1 MTLLLRTVLNKTEL
15 LKTLSNRTISFGFAC
30 NDNGAVVSNSGSPSV
45 SVHDDLMTPLTS
57 KVTVQS
63 SMCQVRICQ
72 HYQKCKASAPFSTSA
87 CIVVPEHWQYCNSS
101 CMAWLC
107 CMCTRKVRCCA
118 LEMLFRIHRA
128 VHCHVHTS
136 CRSWI
141 AMFISAAGREWCASD
156 TSCSDAAASKAIQQY
171 GAFLVL

>member
-72 HYQKCKASAPFSTSA
+72 NAFSIIRSAKHLLHSA
-87 CIVVPEHWQYCNSS
+87 LLPVLLCLSIGSIATAL
-101 CMAWLC
+101 AWHDC
-107 CMCTRKVRCCA
+107 VACVQER
-118 LEMLFRIHRA
+118 
-128 VHCHVHTS
+128 
-136 CRSWI
+136 
-141 AMFISAAGREWCASD
+141 
-156 TSCSDAAASKAIQQY
+156 
-171 GAFLVL
+171 